1 MTLASAL
8 CAGML
13 AGCGSSASTGSTG
26 DSGSTASDDAYN
38 VTVIVKHT
46 DGHFNKVIAG
56 ARAYGSEHD
65 NVNVEIQS
73 PTSATSYDEQVNMI
87 ETALGNPGI
96 DAVVIAPQQSTSTA
110 TLVASANKPVLA
122 LDTDFTSD
130 KKACFVGTGN
140 EDAALNGGKAVAEA
154 CKALGKDKPTAVI
167 IAGVQG
173 DETHEA
179 RLRGYRDAIE
189 AAGGQVLIKNVIP
202 KHLDCISAKL
212 VEMGVYIEDRG
223 DAVLVRRSGPLQ
235 KTNVKT
241 MPYPGFP
248 TDMQPQ
254 IAAVL
259 STAQG
264 TSIVN
269 ENVWNSRFKYIDE
282 LKRMGANIQADGHV
296 AVIEGV
302 EHLQGAPVQA
312 CDLRAG
318 AAMVIAGLCAEGVT
332 ELSQVQFIERGYE
345 DLVGK
350 LRAVGADIRV
360 VDAPDIAEQKEAH
373 IG

>member
-1 MTLASAL
+1 MHFPEMVDTHFQYRNLRVLRHGKHRQRHADFIIIISHGLMDPVFLREYGSNEFFGTGLPHAS
-8 CAGML
+8 G
-13 AGCGSSASTGSTG
+13 
-26 DSGSTASDDAYN
+26 DAYN

-96 DAVVIAPQQSTSTA
+96 DAVIIAPQQSTSTA
-110 TLVASANKPVLA
+110 TLVDTATKPVVA

-189 AAGGQVLIKNVIP
+189 AAGGQVLEVQYTDTMPDKAAAAMEAVIQKYP
-202 KHLDCISAKL
+202 D
-212 VEMGVYIEDRG
+212 GV
-223 DAVLVRRSGPLQ
+223 DAVLSIADDMALAAAKVIKDSGN
-235 KTNVKT
+235 TNYADTVLC
-241 MPYPGFP
+241 GF
-248 TDMQPQ
+248 DGNQSA
-254 IAAVL
+254 IEAVMDL
-259 STAQG
+259 SL
-264 TSIVN
+264 I
-269 ENVWNSRFKYIDE
+269 
-282 LKRMGANIQADGHV
+282 
-296 AVIEGV
+296 
-302 EHLQGAPVQA
+302 
-312 CDLRAG
+312 
-318 AAMVIAGLCAEGVT
+318 
-332 ELSQVQFIERGYE
+332 
-345 DLVGK
+345 
-350 LRAVGADIRV
+350 
-360 VDAPDIAEQKEAH
+360 H
-373 IG
+373 I

>member
-1 MTLASAL
+1 MTLVSAL

-13 AGCGSSASTGSTG
+13 AGCGGGSSASTGSTG
-26 DSGSTASDDAYN
+26 DSGSTASGDAYN

-96 DAVVIAPQQSTSTA
+96 DAVIIAPQQSTSTA
-110 TLVASANKPVLA
+110 TLVDTATKPVVA

-179 RLRGYRDAIE
+179 RLAGY
-189 AAGGQVLIKNVIP
+189 K
-202 KHLDCISAKL
+202 
-212 VEMGVYIEDRG
+212 
-223 DAVLVRRSGPLQ
+223 
-235 KTNVKT
+235 
-241 MPYPGFP
+241 
-248 TDMQPQ
+248 
-254 IAAVL
+254 
-259 STAQG
+259 
-264 TSIVN
+264 
-269 ENVWNSRFKYIDE
+269 
-282 LKRMGANIQADGHV
+282 
-296 AVIEGV
+296 EGV
-302 EHLQGAPVQA
+302 EEAGGEVIEVQY
-312 CDLRAG
+312 CDGLAEK
-318 AAMVIAGLCAEGVT
+318 AATAMESVMQMYPDGIDVVLSSNDDMAMSVVKIIKDSGNAKYADTIVCGFDGNTSAISAIKDGTLGMDIAQLGYDMGYKAVEAAVKALEG
-332 ELSQVQFIERGYE
+332 EQVDSFIDSGS
-345 DLVGK
+345 K
-350 LRAVGADIRV
+350 V
-360 VDAPDIAEQKEAH
+360 VDSTNCDEYIDDMKAKGLWE
-373 IG
+373 

>member
-1 MTLASAL
+1 MKKKLLAMTLVSAL

-13 AGCGSSASTGSTG
+13 AGCGSSASTDSTG
-26 DSGSTASDDAYN
+26 DSGSTASGDAYN

-110 TLVASANKPVLA
+110 TLVDTATKPVVA

-173 DETHEA
+173 DQTNTA
-179 RLRGYRDAIE
+179 RMNGYKAGVE
-189 AAGGQVLIKNVIP
+189 EAGGTFLSDEVQYADATADRATTAMEAIMQTHPEGIAIICANNDDMAMAAARAAQGHDAYKNTIFLGFNGDRAACEAILAGQMTMSVAQMAYEMGYKAVETMVQVLDGETVDEFVDSGSDVVTPDNAQER
-202 KHLDCISAKL
+202 LDTL
-212 VEMGVYIEDRG
+212 
-223 DAVLVRRSGPLQ
+223 
-235 KTNVKT
+235 KT
-241 MPYPGFP
+241 
-248 TDMQPQ
+248 Q
-254 IAAVL
+254 L
-259 STAQG
+259 
-264 TSIVN
+264 
-269 ENVWNSRFKYIDE
+269 
-282 LKRMGANIQADGHV
+282 H
-296 AVIEGV
+296 
-302 EHLQGAPVQA
+302 
-312 CDLRAG
+312 
-318 AAMVIAGLCAEGVT
+318 
-332 ELSQVQFIERGYE
+332 
-345 DLVGK
+345 
-350 LRAVGADIRV
+350 
-360 VDAPDIAEQKEAH
+360 
-373 IG
+373 